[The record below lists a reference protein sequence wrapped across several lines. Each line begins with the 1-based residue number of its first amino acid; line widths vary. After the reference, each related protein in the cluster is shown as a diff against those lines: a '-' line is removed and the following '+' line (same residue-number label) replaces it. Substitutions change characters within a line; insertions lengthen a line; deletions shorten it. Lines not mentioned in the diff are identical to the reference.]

1 MRELNSCN
9 IESDYRQF
17 GFKAAHS
24 TALCTNVLKRSVDY
38 YTSRDS
44 HVFTCFVD
52 FTKAFDRVNYW
63 KLFSMLLDDRLNS
76 HIVSLLAYWYS
87 KQLVRVRWH
96 ATKSDYFSIG
106 NGTRQGGI
114 ISPLLFARYVKGLLI
129 TLSNSRIGCNVA
141 GCMINVLAYADDIVL
156 CAPSWR
162 GLQQLIDLLAIEIG
176 NIDMLCNIKKT
187 VCMVFVPK
195 ERSKL
200 ISHTFPSFQYN
211 GVLLSFVSEFKYL
224 GHQIACD
231 LSDDNDIRREIRNM
245 FVRINILIRK
255 FAKCSKDVK
264 ILLFRTYCLC
274 LYDNALWY
282 NNTTGIFCKLQ
293 SCYIKCIKLFFGFE
307 RRHSV
312 TQMLFELGLPSFE
325 TVMHNS
331 KHIFMQSW
339 TSSTNLIVKFLCSI
353 GIK

>member
-1 MRELNSCN
+1 
-9 IESDYRQF
+9 
-17 GFKAAHS
+17 
-24 TALCTNVLKRSVDY
+24 
-38 YTSRDS
+38 
-44 HVFTCFVD
+44 
-52 FTKAFDRVNYW
+52 
-63 KLFSMLLDDRLNS
+63 
-76 HIVSLLAYWYS
+76 
-87 KQLVRVRWH
+87 
-96 ATKSDYFSIG
+96 
-106 NGTRQGGI
+106 
-114 ISPLLFARYVKGLLI
+114 
-129 TLSNSRIGCNVA
+129 
-141 GCMINVLAYADDIVL
+141 MINVLAYADDIVL

-200 ISHTFPSFQYN
+200 IGHTFPSFQYN

-293 SCYIKCIKLFFGFE
+293 SCYIKCIKLFF
-307 RRHSV
+307 
-312 TQMLFELGLPSFE
+312 LGL
-325 TVMHNS
+325 
-331 KHIFMQSW
+331 KGD
-339 TSSTNLIVKFLCSI
+339 IVLHRCCLNWACQVLKQ
-353 GIK
+353 